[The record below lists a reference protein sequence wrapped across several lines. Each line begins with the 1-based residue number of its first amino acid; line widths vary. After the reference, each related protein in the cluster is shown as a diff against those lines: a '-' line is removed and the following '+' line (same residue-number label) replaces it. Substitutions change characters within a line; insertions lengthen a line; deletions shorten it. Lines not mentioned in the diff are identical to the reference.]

1 MSIFATI
8 IHALS
13 AIAFLVIG
21 LIVLFNDGTIAT
33 NDVTITLALLGF
45 NVMIRY
51 IVTTGGEQAAA
62 TSEDAGRDPRQMGA
76 ELRTNARQRSGHEA
90 ASPERPTTTPQE
102 SAAQEITDASEHI
115 AQLIAEAER
124 NRARRD

>member
-1 MSIFATI
+1 MIILATI

-51 IVTTGGEQAAA
+51 IATTGGEQTAA
-62 TSEDAGRDPRQMGA
+62 TSEDAGRDPRQMSSRIA
-76 ELRTNARQRSGHEA
+76 DQHSPASGREA

-102 SAAQEITDASEHI
+102 SAAQEIADASEHI

-124 NRARRD
+124 NRERHG